1 MTEFTSPMQKM
12 QHEALVEYIEKR
24 NALVAKVNASTG
36 DRKSLAEN
44 IKNSEEF
51 ASIRHE
57 IERLTKSLD
66 EAVEAKVEA
75 ALSNASED
83 TTEAQEQ
90 IKEIDGIV
98 RSGLSYYKKLYGD
111 EAADALPK
119 QERIKTQRAGG
130 GGSTGGKRIRG
141 YNVIVTIGN
150 EVTEFEN
157 FASAAKFLDVVDTAA
172 LQEQFF
178 AKAGVEKLK
187 DAPDEVV
194 FSLSWEEVDED
205 DNRTPVTAIVKAYR
219 TGPSGVPTAE
229 DTDTETDEVEVE
241 VDEDDLE
248 SI

>member
-12 QHEALVEYIEKR
+12 QYEALVEFIEKR

-44 IKNSEEF
+44 LKHSEEF
-51 ASIRHE
+51 ASIVNE
-57 IERLTKSLD
+57 IERLTTQLN

-75 ALSNASED
+75 ALANASED
-83 TTEAQEQ
+83 TTETQEQ
-90 IKEIDGIV
+90 IKDIDGTL
-98 RSGLSYYKKLYGD
+98 RSGLSYYKKLYGE
-111 EAADALPK
+111 EAAEALPK
-119 QERIKTQRAGG
+119 QERIKTTRTGG

-157 FASAAKFLDVVDTAA
+157 FSAAAKFLDVVDTAA

-194 FSLSWEEVDED
+194 FSLSWQEEDEEG
-205 DNRTPVTAIVKAYR
+205 NRTDVTAVVKAYR
-219 TGPSGVPTAE
+219 TGPSGVPTKDDA
-229 DTDTETDEVEVE
+229 DEAVE